1 MITSSCLDVHSQIFD
16 MDVKTQIQTIADV
29 AVSCRRSFDKCLSP
43 AVPLSARE
51 KSLVEDQLAR
61 FSLWTSNIGTFAPGR
76 ASMDHRLREAP
87 EVQAVVI
94 GLLEALS
101 DRVELCAL
109 SRHPVTYLV
118 IPPLI

>member
-1 MITSSCLDVHSQIFD
+1 M
-16 MDVKTQIQTIADV
+16 MKEKTQTSTIADI
-29 AVSCRRSFDKCLSP
+29 AASCRRSFEKSLSST
-43 AVPLSARE
+43 APLSARE

-94 GLLEALS
+94 GLLEALN
-101 DRVELCAL
+101 DRVEHCVL
-109 SRHPVTYLV
+109 SRDPNTSVFL
-118 IPPLI
+118 L